1 MVDQTMQEQ
10 STSIEQIAEAARSLG
25 EVVAVEDELTHDQI
39 AQRARAV
46 NIRADLF
53 DEEEYDL
60 EEYEALLEMYED
72 TLTNIEEGEIVKAK
86 VLRVTDKSVILDV
99 GFKSEGSVNR
109 DEFKDPDA
117 LQPGDE
123 VEVYLENLEDE
134 DGVVVLSKKKADFL
148 RVWEKIREAYE
159 NGSPVPGML
168 TRKIKGGVTVDLM
181 GVDAFLPGSQIALR
195 RVPNIEDLIGETYEF
210 KIIKLNKRRRNIVV
224 SRRVL
229 LEAERE
235 IKREKLKKEL
245 EVGQVRR
252 GVVKNITDFGAFI
265 DLGGMDGLLHIT
277 DMSWGRVGHPARW

>member
-1 MVDQTMQEQ
+1 MEG
-10 STSIEQIAEAARSLG
+10 SITTWSIRTLRMRWRRRISAPRSSGGVAVAEELTQNQIAERARS
-25 EVVAVEDELTHDQI
+25 
-39 AQRARAV
+39 V

-72 TLTNIEEGEIVKAK
+72 TLTNIEEGEIVKAR

-117 LQPGDE
+117 LQVGDE

-159 NGSPVPGML
+159 GGTRSRARCSARSRAASPSTSWASTPSCPG
-168 TRKIKGGVTVDLM
+168 
-181 GVDAFLPGSQIALR
+181 R
-195 RVPNIEDLIGETYEF
+195 R
-210 KIIKLNKRRRNIVV
+210 
-224 SRRVL
+224 SRCVACRTS
-229 LEAERE
+229 R
-235 IKREKLKKEL
+235 
-245 EVGQVRR
+245 
-252 GVVKNITDFGAFI
+252 T
-265 DLGGMDGLLHIT
+265 
-277 DMSWGRVGHPARW
+277 